1 MEMPSAQVVAPKT
14 WRYAFRTLSVRNFRL
29 FFIGQSLS
37 LLGTWS
43 QAIALSWLVWR
54 LTESA
59 WWLGFVGFA
68 TQIPVLFFGLV
79 GGFVADRY
87 SRLPLLIMAQ
97 ILCMLQ
103 AIVLSVLAYMD
114 IVELWHI
121 IALSLLLGLIYA
133 FEFPI
138 RQTFVMDMVGKEN
151 LLNAVALNSAMI
163 HSTRIIGPTI
173 AGFIIGIWNEA
184 ACFAVNAFSFLFL
197 IIALLIIH
205 RPSLVKQEANSAG
218 MGASIREGLRYVR
231 MRPVVRGVLIIVM
244 IISGIGMMYVSLL
257 PLFVGKIY
265 GRTAMSLGW
274 LLGASGL
281 GAMTGALILARRTVA
296 DGLPNLIVR
305 SAVVFSVFI
314 MVFAWIKNV
323 YWAVAAMAAAAFFL
337 TIVFSSANTFL
348 QHEVPN
354 YMRGRMMSMFTVTF
368 FGLSPIGAI
377 VSGAVAEAAG
387 APLTIFV
394 SGLICL
400 LVGLSFM
407 IVFKKYFKREKVQL
421 A

>member
-1 MEMPSAQVVAPKT
+1 MEIPEPQAVAPKT
-14 WRYAFRTLSVRNFRL
+14 WRYAFRTLSVKNFRL

-79 GGFVADRY
+79 GGFIADRY
-87 SRLPLLIMAQ
+87 SRLPLLITAQ
-97 ILCMLQ
+97 VLCMLQ
-103 AIVLSVLAYMD
+103 AIILSVLAYLG

-121 IALSLLLGLIYA
+121 IALSLMLGFIYA
-133 FEFPI
+133 FEFPL
-138 RQTFVMDMVGKEN
+138 RQAFVMDMVGKQN

-163 HSTRIIGPTI
+163 HSTRILGPMM

-184 ACFAVNAFSFLFL
+184 TCFAVNAFSFLFL
-197 IIALLIIH
+197 IVALFIIDRAMLI
-205 RPSLVKQEANSAG
+205 KQESNSAG
-218 MGASIREGLRYVR
+218 IGTSIREGLHYVWS
-231 MRPVVRGVLIIVM
+231 RPAVRGALVMVM
-244 IISGIGMMYVSLL
+244 IVSGVGMMYVSLL

-274 LLGASGL
+274 LLAASGL
-281 GAMTGALILARRTVA
+281 GALTGALYLARRTVT
-296 DGLPNLIVR
+296 DGLFDLVIR
-305 SAVVFSVFI
+305 SAIVFSVFI
-314 MVFAWIKNV
+314 MIFAWIKNV
-323 YWAVAAMAAAAFFL
+323 YWAVATMAAAAFFL
-337 TIVFSSANTFL
+337 TMVFSSANTFL

-368 FGLSPIGAI
+368 FGLSPIGSI
-377 VSGAVAEAAG
+377 IGGAVAEIIG
-387 APLTIFV
+387 APLTIFA

-400 LVGLSFM
+400 FVGLTFM
-407 IVFKKYFKREKVQL
+407 IIFRQYFKKE
-421 A
+421 AA